1 MSVEIRLYNANIKT
15 IIPKMLGQHLDSICC
30 YTHHLPDVS
39 ADGVS
44 LVLSSHAA
52 SSFIN
57 LEENVMKMSSS
68 SIYNGDWDSYF
79 LKNF

>member
-1 MSVEIRLYNANIKT
+1 MSVEISLYNANIKT
-15 IIPKMLGQHLDSICC
+15 IIQKMLGQHPDSVYC

-57 LEENVMKMSSS
+57 LEENVKKMSSS